1 MPVTPE
7 RIAQHQNYIKMKG
20 KETFKFAVNCMV
32 SSSRQILEETGY
44 TTADLALMIP
54 HQANRR
60 ITQAVATRLGL
71 DPEIVVDNIDHC
83 ANTSS
88 ATIAI
93 ALDEVARSGRMK
105 RGDLVLLT
113 AFGSGLT
120 WGSLLFRY

>member
-1 MPVTPE
+1 
-7 RIAQHQNYIKMKG
+7 MKG

-32 SSSRQILEETGY
+32 ASSRQILEETGY
-44 TTADLALMIP
+44 TTDDLDLVIP

-60 ITQAVATRLGL
+60 ITEAVAVRLGVA
-71 DPEIVVDNIDHC
+71 PEIVVDNIDRC
-83 ANTSS
+83 VNTSS
-88 ATIAI
+88 ATIGI

-120 WGSLLFRY
+120 WGSMLFRY